1 MTEISEILS
10 MVESRLNLGSE
21 DGKKDNKEFKPPPDI
36 TDLATVLNTEN
47 SSKGKDFV
55 FRKGTTSDVFDIADD
70 AKHLGG
76 IPRFYNRYFN
86 IKFLNLLIMYKY

>member
-21 DGKKDNKEFKPPPDI
+21 DSKKDNEEFRPPPDI

-55 FRKGTTSDVFDIADD
+55 FRKGTTSDVFEISDD
-70 AKHLGG
+70 AKQLGG
-76 IPRFYNRYFN
+76 MQEFVKFY
-86 IKFLNLLIMYKY
+86 IDI

>member
-21 DGKKDNKEFKPPPDI
+21 NAKKDNEEFRPPPDI
-36 TDLATVLNTEN
+36 TDLATVLDTEN

-55 FRKGTTSDVFDIADD
+55 FRKGTTSDVFEISDD
-70 AKHLGG
+70 AKQLGG
-76 IPRFYNRYFN
+76 IHRFSKNVILMSSYIRS
-86 IKFLNLLIMYKY
+86 